1 MKENIFYREMIL
13 KNMNYLS
20 VDGGATKTIAI
31 IYSEE
36 KIFSVS
42 VGGPS
47 NFRNIGISSFKK
59 NIKRIVDK
67 VIDKTNNM
75 KIDKATFALAGIK
88 DSKTSTEL
96 IIKNINEVVRLKEME
111 FYNDGEAAFF
121 CRFPEG
127 EGIIIAPGTGMV
139 SYGIWK
145 GIKERSSGWG
155 WLLDDEG
162 GAFFIGKRA
171 IQESI
176 KVLDLRSST
185 SNYYNSDLPLRIKEF
200 YGIKEDRE
208 IINKVY
214 KKKIDIRE
222 IASIAP
228 IVSYLASKG
237 DSLASFI
244 MQEAANESI
253 STLYSTYTKLGKPK
267 GIGVSGYG
275 GVFRSGEWYKKMIF
289 DGVAKLINN
298 PIVKE
303 PFYGYEAIIGSV
315 VMNLKNG
322 GYKVDENLIRDF
334 RNQLD
339 NKIEEL
345 DPENKKKY
353 LFIS

>member
-1 MKENIFYREMIL
+1 
-13 KNMNYLS
+13 MNYLS

-31 IYSEE
+31 VYNEE
-36 KIFSVS
+36 RIFSVS

-47 NFRNIGISSFKK
+47 NFRNIGIYSFKK
-59 NIKRIVDK
+59 NIKSVVDE
-67 VIDKTNNM
+67 VIYRANNIN
-75 KIDKATFALAGIK
+75 IDKATFALAGIK
-88 DSKTSTEL
+88 DSKISTEL
-96 IIKNINEVVRLKEME
+96 IIKNINEVVNIKKME

-155 WLLDDEG
+155 WFLGDEG

-176 KVLDLRSST
+176 KVLDMRSNI
-185 SNYYNSDLPLRIKEF
+185 SNSYNSDLPLRIKEF

-228 IVSYLASKG
+228 IVSYLASEG
-237 DSLASFI
+237 DNLASVI

-253 STLYSTYTKLGKPK
+253 LTLYSTYTKLRRPK
-267 GIGVSGYG
+267 GIGISGYG
-275 GVFRSGEWYKKMIF
+275 GVFRSGEWYRKMIF
-289 DGVAKLINN
+289 DGVAKLIDN

-303 PFYGYEAIIGSV
+303 PFYGYEAVIGSV
-315 VMNLKNG
+315 VMNLKNK
-322 GYKVDENLIRDF
+322 GYEVDENLIRDF
-334 RNQLD
+334 RKQLD
-339 NKIEEL
+339 NKIEAL